1 MLILTRKDNQS
12 IFIGDEIEVKVLG
25 VNENQVRIGISA
37 PSDVTILREEI
48 IGNQKNPQP
57 KKVNS

>member
-12 IFIGDEIEVKVLG
+12 IFIGDEIEGKVLG

-48 IGNQKNPQP
+48 IGKQKNPRA
-57 KKVNS
+57 KK

>member
-48 IGNQKNPQP
+48 IGKQKNPRP
-57 KKVNS
+57 KK

>member
-1 MLILTRKDNQS
+1 MLILTRKDNQP

-48 IGNQKNPQP
+48 IGKQKNPRP
-57 KKVNS
+57 KK

>member
-25 VNENQVRIGISA
+25 INENQVRIGISA

-48 IGNQKNPQP
+48 IGKQKNPRP
-57 KKVNS
+57 KK

>member
-12 IFIGDEIEVKVLG
+12 IFIGDEIEGKVLG

-48 IGNQKNPQP
+48 IGKQKNPRP
-57 KKVNS
+57 KK

>member
-1 MLILTRKDNQS
+1 MLIFTRKDNQS

-37 PSDVTILREEI
+37 PSDVTILRE
-48 IGNQKNPQP
+48 
-57 KKVNS
+57 